1 MDKKEENNI
10 NNNISSSD
18 ALTERLNRIKNN
30 LEKEN
35 QKNEIKENTKSDNT
49 ELNKLKEKLKMDNAP
64 PLKEIKDLDKNI
76 QNMKNEF
83 TEANNSNIS
92 KEKFSSFI
100 NNANEMFK
108 NYEKQL
114 QYYSIYNGKYN
125 TKDLIISSN
134 NNG

>member
-35 QKNEIKENTKSDNT
+35 QKNEIKENTKSDNK

-108 NYEKQL
+108 KQRKTIAIL
-114 QYYSIYNGKYN
+114 FNIQR
-125 TKDLIISSN
+125 
-134 NNG
+134 